1 MKILF
6 ISHSYPP
13 TVGGIEKQN
22 YELSKELSKITK
34 TKIIANRK
42 GKIFLPFFIP
52 WAFLKSFFLMTK
64 YDACLVGSGV
74 LAPVARLLKF
84 FHPKKKFFS
93 VIHGLD
99 ITFSQKEGF
108 LPKIYKKIN
117 IESLKKLDK
126 LFAVG
131 NATIEEALNAGI
143 DGDICK
149 FIPNGV
155 SEEDLKEKHSR
166 KELEELF
173 GKNLKGKKVILR
185 LARFVPHKGTSWF
198 IENVIPKLPSNVVMI
213 AAGNRVAKNTAG
225 DKDDFLNSEKVIVEK
240 NLQDRVRLMPSLPW
254 SDVKILLNTVD
265 LVVSPNIKVI
275 GSMEGFGINAIEAGM
290 CERVVLASNLE
301 GLKDAIKEGENGFL
315 IESEQPDSWVKK
327 INEVLERGEDHLKSV
342 GRKSYEYVKENYS
355 WEKIAKQYYNE
366 MKKTNINK

>member
-6 ISHSYPP
+6 ISHTYPP
-13 TVGGIEKQN
+13 IVGGIEKQN
-22 YELSKELSKITK
+22 YELANHLSKITE
-34 TKIIANRK
+34 TRIIANKK
-42 GKIFLPFFIP
+42 GKYLLPLFIP

-64 YDACLVGSGV
+64 YDVCLVGSGV
-74 LAPVARLLKF
+74 LSPVAGVLKF

-99 ITFSQKEGF
+99 ITFAQKEGF
-108 LPKIYKKIN
+108 LPKVYKKIN

-131 NATIEEALNAGI
+131 NATAEEALNIGI
-143 DGDICK
+143 DTDKCK

-155 SEEDLKEKHSR
+155 SEDDLKERHTR
-166 KELEELF
+166 KELQELI

-198 IENVIPKLPSNVVMI
+198 IENVMPELPENVIMV

-225 DKDDFLNSEKVIVEK
+225 DKDDFLNSEEVVVEK
-240 NLQDRVRLMPSLPW
+240 NLQDRVKLMPSLPW
-254 SDVKILLNTVD
+254 RDVKVLLNTVD

-290 CERVVLASNLE
+290 CERVILASNLE
-301 GLKDAIKEGENGFL
+301 GLKDAVKDGENGFL
-315 IESEQPDSWVKK
+315 IEPENPKKWIEK
-327 INEVLERGEDHLKSV
+327 INEILDKGDDYLKSF
-342 GRKSYEYVKENYS
+342 GRKSYEYVKEHYS
-355 WEKIAKQYYNE
+355 WEKIARRYYEE
-366 MKKTNINK
+366 MKK